1 MSKLLTVVH
10 TVPSAIADFVVDEL
24 FPFTGMLIIGLDS
37 IMSFDTILVFPS
49 AVFSAVVFIAVLKV
63 FPLLLAL
70 YSALFSISE

>member
-1 MSKLLTVVH
+1 
-10 TVPSAIADFVVDEL
+10 
-24 FPFTGMLIIGLDS
+24 MLIIGLDS